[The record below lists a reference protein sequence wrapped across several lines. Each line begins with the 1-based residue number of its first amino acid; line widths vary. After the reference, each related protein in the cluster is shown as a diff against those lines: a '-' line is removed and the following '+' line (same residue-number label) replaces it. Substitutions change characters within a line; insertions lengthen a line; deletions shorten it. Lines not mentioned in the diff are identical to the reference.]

1 MIPAWVDREQYPF
14 EPRALDVG
22 AGTMRYVDEGTG
34 PPIVMVHGTPTW
46 SFLYRDLVKG
56 LRDRYRCVAPDLL
69 GFGLSDKPA
78 GASYRPE
85 DQGRRLR
92 GLIDRLALKDITLMV
107 HDFGGPI
114 GLSYAL
120 EHPGNVKRLVLFNTW
135 MWSFAD
141 DPQMRWM
148 GRAFAG
154 RMGRFLYEKWAFSVN
169 VIFRRAFG
177 DRRRYTPDVHAQYMG
192 PMRDPT
198 ARHAT
203 WIYARELL
211 GSSAWYD
218 TLWQRRERIASIPAL
233 LVWGMKDPAFA
244 KYLPRWRSLFPN
256 AEVVELAGV
265 GHAPMEERAPE
276 ITPVILRFLEGR
288 TAS

>member
-1 MIPAWVDREQYPF
+1 MIPAWVDRRQYPF

-56 LRDRYRCVAPDLL
+56 LRDRYRCVVPDLL
-69 GFGLSDKPA
+69 GFGLSDKPS

-85 DQGRRLR
+85 DQARRLSR
-92 GLIDRLALKDITLMV
+92 LIDTLALKDITLMV

-114 GLSYAL
+114 GLAYAID
-120 EHPGNVKRLVLFNTW
+120 HPTNVKRLVLFNTW
-135 MWSFAD
+135 MWSFVGD
-141 DPQMRWM
+141 RQMQWI
-148 GRAFAG
+148 GRMFAG
-154 RMGRFLYEKWAFSVN
+154 RLGRFLYEQWAFPVN
-169 VIFRRAFG
+169 VLFRRSIG
-177 DRRRYTPDVHAQYMG
+177 DRRRYTPDVHAQYLG
-192 PMRDPT
+192 PMRDPA

-211 GSSAWYD
+211 GSSSWYGA
-218 TLWQRRERIASIPAL
+218 LWQRRERIAPIPAL

-244 KYLPRWRSLFPN
+244 KCLPRWRSVFAD
-256 AEVVELAGV
+256 AEVVKLSGV

-276 ITPVILRFLEGR
+276 ITPVISRFLEGR
-288 TAS
+288 TPP